1 MYSSTSEHELY
12 SYNPKGSGEISSS
25 SSEDDSPIHP
35 RHSRRINNLSEDL
48 ETNAS

>member
-25 SSEDDSPIHP
+25 EDDSPIHP
-35 RHSRRINNLSEDL
+35 RHSKRINNLSEDL